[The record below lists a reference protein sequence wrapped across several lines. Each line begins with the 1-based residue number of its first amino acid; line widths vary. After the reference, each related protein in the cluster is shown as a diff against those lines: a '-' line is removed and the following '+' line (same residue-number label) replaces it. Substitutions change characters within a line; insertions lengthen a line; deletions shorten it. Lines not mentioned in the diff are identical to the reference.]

1 MNKGSATKTA
11 ARDLLIGGELNA
23 AIATAVVRVH
33 SRYAGRGP
41 TRAQAFHTRN
51 VVVLLL
57 EDTMTR
63 EERSLAAGGKKDT
76 AWHMRRQLQSTMRA
90 SLIGAIEELTH
101 CNVVAFMSDNHIDPD
116 LAAELFVLDRP
127 VPSAGSG
134 AP

>member
-1 MNKGSATKTA
+1 MDKGSATKTA
-11 ARDLLIGGELNA
+11 ARDPLIGGALNA

-51 VVVLLL
+51 LVALLL
-57 EDTMTR
+57 EDTMTQ
-63 EERSLAAGGKKDT
+63 EERSLAAGGNKDT
-76 AWHMRRQLQSTMRA
+76 AWEMRRQLQSTMRA

-101 CNVVAFMSDNHIDPD
+101 CNVVAFMSDNHIGPD
-116 LAAELFVLDRP
+116 LAAQLFVLDRP

>member
-1 MNKGSATKTA
+1 MNKGNATTIA
-11 ARDLLIGGELNA
+11 ARDRLVGGKLNS

-33 SRYAGRGP
+33 SRYTGHGP

-76 AWHMRRQLQSTMRA
+76 AWYMRRQLQSTMRA
-90 SLIGAIEELTH
+90 ALIGAIEELTH
-101 CNVVAFMSDNHIDPD
+101 CNVVALLSDNHIDPD
-116 LAAELFVLDRP
+116 LIAELFVLDRP
-127 VPSAGSG
+127 VPRAGSE